1 MTRRV
6 QKSRLRQ
13 CQTPLNDSCSYVRLF
28 SFLPTLGLCFCLNLW
43 YQVMMTMFFSA
54 NMSNIQVVPDEEEL
68 IGDDERPRYSR
79 VENL

>member
-28 SFLPTLGLCFCLNLW
+28 SFLPTLGLFCLNLA
-43 YQVMMTMFFSA
+43 YPVKMTMLFSA

>member
-1 MTRRV
+1 
-6 QKSRLRQ
+6 
-13 CQTPLNDSCSYVRLF
+13 
-28 SFLPTLGLCFCLNLW
+28 
-43 YQVMMTMFFSA
+43 MTMFFSA